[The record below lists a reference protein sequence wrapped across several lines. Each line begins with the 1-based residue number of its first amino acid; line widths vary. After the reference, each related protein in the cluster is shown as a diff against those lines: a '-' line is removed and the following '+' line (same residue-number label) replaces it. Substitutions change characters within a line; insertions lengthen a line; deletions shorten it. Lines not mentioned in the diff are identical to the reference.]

1 MSYKRLEQG
10 DFVVS
15 SDAVASPMWSNNIYT
30 LTSFFTSSV
39 QESSNSGLYY
49 LNVYDTT
56 ATSSI
61 QFAIAY
67 GNLVGSG
74 GAYFNS
80 NTPGYTP
87 TATIYGQFQNLILG
101 DENTNFTFG
110 SYISNEFWA
119 IILDRNRY
127 KESILPGS
135 LTLTIT
141 NGSNAISLTDDSRL
155 VSTVN
160 FNEAGRVYQLISGSV
175 GVKTTVTGTTNT
187 VDGYS
192 FNSGSYGWLLPD
204 IGVILLN
211 PAALGGSTAGG
222 GIGLNSN
229 KTTNSN
235 GNNNRLLEEKLTSF
249 SLNSQET
256 LTSNYIF
263 IRPRTF
269 EFNYSENPS
278 FISGSTGD
286 IIYTSFINNPQTFIT
301 TIGLYN
307 DNSELL
313 ATAKLSRPLLKDFT
327 KEALIRVKL
336 DF

>member
-49 LNVYDTT
+49 LNVYDTA

-211 PAALGGSTAGG
+211 PAALGGSTTGG
-222 GIGLNSN
+222 GIGLNSY

-235 GNNNRLLEEKLTSF
+235 GNNNRILEEKLTSF